1 MVIIELSCTQS
12 SEQQITMNYDKKMQ
26 QKEYSTAKA
35 KRFFLCIQ
43 RGKILPHLLWHG
55 LQQRIN
61 QEASTRVP
69 RNILKNIGD
78 SQ

>member
-35 KRFFLCIQ
+35 KRFFFMYPKRQ
-43 RGKILPHLLWHG
+43 D
-55 LQQRIN
+55 
-61 QEASTRVP
+61 STTFTMAWFATANKP
-69 RNILKNIGD
+69 RSKHSGT
-78 SQ
+78 